1 MDNQTVTIPQALQ
14 LALQHH
20 QANHLQEAEQIYR
33 QILEVEPN
41 NSDALHLLGVI
52 AYQVKNYDVAVDLI
66 SQAIQI
72 NDTAPNFYNSLGNAL
87 SDQGKLEEALACYRQ
102 VLALDPNFAEA
113 YRNLGVVFKN
123 QGLLDE
129 ALEHYQRA
137 IDLQPD
143 LVDAHISLG
152 VVFLEQGLLTKAIE
166 SCEQALVLNPDA
178 VEPLNNLANA
188 LKEGGRIGE
197 AIEHYR
203 AILKNHPVAQ
213 IHSNLLTTLNY
224 AVDYE
229 ASWIFSEHQQFN
241 EQYAL
246 PVAAQAFYQQ
256 SRSVARDGRLK
267 IGYVSPDLRDHPV
280 AYFIEPILAHH
291 DHEQFEIFCYYS
303 YPQID
308 KVTRHFQQYVD
319 HWFDCAALSNGKLA
333 DQISLDQIDILVDLT
348 GHTAKNRL
356 LMLAM
361 RPAPVQVTYLGY
373 PCTTGLTMIDY
384 RITDGYMD
392 PVDGLESLN
401 SETPVRMQGSYFCY
415 SPIENSPPVSELP
428 AIEQGYVTFGSFN
441 NYCKLNPVL
450 FALWA
455 LILGAVPDSKLLI
468 KAKSL
473 VDQATR
479 EALLAQFAELGIA
492 AERLIVSEYTQ
503 SPQHLM
509 SYHEVDIALDSFP
522 FTGGTTTFEALWMG
536 VPVVTLVGERHV
548 SRQGLSIL
556 SVLGL
561 TDLIADTPEAY
572 VDRAVKLARDIQALQ
587 QLRGGMREKMQSS
600 PLMDGVSF
608 TRDLEARYREMW
620 ENKKHQH

>member
-33 QILEVEPN
+33 QVLEVEPN

-143 LVDAHISLG
+143 LVDAHTSLG

-166 SCEQALVLNPDA
+166 SCERAFALNPDA

-203 AILKNHPVAQ
+203 AILKNHPIAQ
-213 IHSNLLTTLNY
+213 VHSNLLTTLNY
-224 AVDYE
+224 AVGYE
-229 ASWIFSEHQQFN
+229 ASSIFSEHQQFN

-256 SRSVARDGRLK
+256 SHSVAHGGRLK

-291 DHEQFEIFCYYS
+291 DHEQFEIFCYYT

-308 KVTRHFQQYVD
+308 KVTRHLQQYVD

-392 PVDGLESLN
+392 PVDRLESLN

-415 SPIENSPPVSELP
+415 SPHENSPPVSELP

-441 NYCKLNPVL
+441 NYCKLNAEL

-455 LILGAVPDSKLLI
+455 QILGAVPDSKLLI

-503 SPQHLM
+503 SPQHLK
-509 SYHEVDIALDSFP
+509 SYHQVDIALDSFP

-572 VDRAVKLARDIQALQ
+572 VDRAVSVARDIQALQ
-587 QLRGGMREKMQSS
+587 QLRGGMREKMQTS

-620 ENKKHQH
+620 ENKQ

>member
-1 MDNQTVTIPQALQ
+1 MDNQTVSIPQALQ

-20 QANHLQEAEQIYR
+20 QANRLQEAEQIYR
-33 QILEVEPN
+33 QVLEVEPN

-102 VLALDPNFAEA
+102 VLALVPNFAEA

-137 IDLQPD
+137 IHLEPN

-166 SCEQALVLNPDA
+166 SCERAFALNPDA
-178 VEPLNNLANA
+178 VEPQNNLANA
-188 LKEGGRIGE
+188 LKEGGRIEE

-203 AILKNHPVAQ
+203 AILKNHPIAQ
-213 IHSNLLTTLNY
+213 VHSNLLTTLNY
-224 AVDYE
+224 AVGYE
-229 ASWIFSEHQQFN
+229 AISFFSEHQQFN

-246 PVAAQAFYQQ
+246 PVAAQAFSQQ
-256 SRSVARDGRLK
+256 SHSVAHGGRLK
-267 IGYVSPDLRDHPV
+267 IGYVSPDLRYHPV

-291 DHEQFEIFCYYS
+291 DHEQFEIFCYYT

-308 KVTRHFQQYVD
+308 KVTRHLQQYVD

-333 DQISLDQIDILVDLT
+333 DKISLDQIDILVDLT

-361 RPAPVQVTYLGY
+361 KPAPVQVTYLGY

-392 PVDGLESLN
+392 PVDRLESLN

-415 SPIENSPPVSELP
+415 SPHENSPPVSELP

-441 NYCKLNPVL
+441 NYCKLNAEL

-455 LILGAVPDSKLLI
+455 QILGAVPDSKLLI

-473 VDQATR
+473 ADQATR
-479 EALLAQFAELGIA
+479 EALLAQFAQLGIA
-492 AERLIVSEYTQ
+492 ADRLIVSEYTQ
-503 SPQHLM
+503 SPQHLK
-509 SYHEVDIALDSFP
+509 SYHQVDIALDSFP

-536 VPVVTLVGERHV
+536 VPVVTLVGERQV

-556 SVLGL
+556 SVLRL

-587 QLRGGMREKMQSS
+587 QLRGGMRAKMQTS

>member
-33 QILEVEPN
+33 QVLEVEPN

-143 LVDAHISLG
+143 LVDAHTSLG
-152 VVFLEQGLLTKAIE
+152 VVFLEQGLLTKAVE
-166 SCEQALVLNPDA
+166 SCERAFALNPDA
-178 VEPLNNLANA
+178 LEPQNNLANA
-188 LKEGGRIGE
+188 LKEGGRIEE

-203 AILKNHPVAQ
+203 AILKNHPIAQ
-213 IHSNLLTTLNY
+213 VHSNLLTTLNY
-224 AVDYE
+224 AVGYE
-229 ASWIFSEHQQFN
+229 ASSIFSEHQQFN

-256 SRSVARDGRLK
+256 SHSVAHGGRLK

-291 DHEQFEIFCYYS
+291 DHEQFEIFCYYT

-308 KVTRHFQQYVD
+308 KVTRHLQQYVD

-392 PVDGLESLN
+392 PVDRLESLN

-415 SPIENSPPVSELP
+415 SPHENSPPVSELP

-441 NYCKLNPVL
+441 NYCKLNAEL

-455 LILGAVPDSKLLI
+455 QILGAVPDSKLLI

-503 SPQHLM
+503 SPQHLK
-509 SYHEVDIALDSFP
+509 SYHQVDIALDSFP

-572 VDRAVKLARDIQALQ
+572 VDRAVSVARDIQALQ
-587 QLRGGMREKMQSS
+587 QLRGGMREKMQTS

-620 ENKKHQH
+620 ENKQ